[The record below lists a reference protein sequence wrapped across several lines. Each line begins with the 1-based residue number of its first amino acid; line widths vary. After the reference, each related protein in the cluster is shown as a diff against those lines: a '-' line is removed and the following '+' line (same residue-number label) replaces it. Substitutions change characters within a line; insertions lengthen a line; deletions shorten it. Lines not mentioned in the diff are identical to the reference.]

1 MQKPQKPSRNYL
13 GLLSKIQEPFAKPK
27 PKNAGFKGRSMNTFR
42 QLYGDMSEIN
52 ASLGRVSDNSVIPMV
67 LLISLR
73 FIVTQ
78 ADTVT

>member
-1 MQKPQKPSRNYL
+1 
-13 GLLSKIQEPFAKPK
+13 
-27 PKNAGFKGRSMNTFR
+27 MNTFT

-52 ASLGRVSDNSVIPMV
+52 ASLGRVSDNSVIPKV
-67 LLISLR
+67 LSISLR